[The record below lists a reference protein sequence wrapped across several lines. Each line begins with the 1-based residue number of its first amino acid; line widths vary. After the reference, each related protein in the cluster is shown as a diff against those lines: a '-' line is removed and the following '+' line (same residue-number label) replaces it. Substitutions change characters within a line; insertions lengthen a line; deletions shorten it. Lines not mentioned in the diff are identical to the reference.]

1 MSLRKFWKKI
11 WIGINEAS
19 LYHMS
24 KARSGG
30 REEITHVQ
38 GKEQQL
44 HIAGAAVKRYF
55 TSKVRENPLRQ

>member
-1 MSLRKFWKKI
+1 
-11 WIGINEAS
+11 
-19 LYHMS
+19 MS

-30 REEITHVQ
+30 REEITRVQ

-55 TSKVRENPLRQ
+55 TSKVRENPLRQWVLREGIRGQTH